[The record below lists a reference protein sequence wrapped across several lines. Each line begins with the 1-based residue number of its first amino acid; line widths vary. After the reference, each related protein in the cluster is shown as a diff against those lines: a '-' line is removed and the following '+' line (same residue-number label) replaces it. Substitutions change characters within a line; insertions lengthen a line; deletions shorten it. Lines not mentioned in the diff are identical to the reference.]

1 MKLAF
6 KSNLWH
12 NSDFLKFWF
21 GDTVT
26 QFTGQITTLVLPTI
40 AILTLEVTDFE
51 LGILNALGF
60 IAFPIFALFV
70 GVFIDR
76 VRRKPVM
83 VTANIIRLVALA
95 TIPITFVLGILNLY
109 QLYAVALIMGTCA
122 VFFDIGYQSYLPSL
136 VKREEVVEGNQRLQA
151 SVSAAQVIGP
161 SVASGLMGLV
171 GAALSAVADV
181 IGFFISVLTL
191 VWIRKQENQ
200 PKQFTA
206 IGQRHF
212 FKEMKEGIKVVSC
225 NKLLWTQAGC
235 TAIMNLGSNIF
246 GVAILL
252 YAYRVLGI
260 SEGIIGVA
268 FSIGALG
275 FVLGVFAS
283 PFITKKLGFGRAIA
297 LSTLVSLGLLISLL
311 AGGDYSVIII
321 GIGYF
326 IANFGIPVYNIN
338 MVSLRQIITSNKLQG
353 RMNATMRTIVWGTI
367 PVGSFLGG
375 IFSSSLGLIPTLI
388 IGSVVSSS
396 AVLWIVLGPVFR
408 LQECPEPLIEEP

>member
-1 MKLAF
+1 
-6 KSNLWH
+6 
-12 NSDFLKFWF
+12 
-21 GDTVT
+21 
-26 QFTGQITTLVLPTI
+26 
-40 AILTLEVTDFE
+40 
-51 LGILNALGF
+51 
-60 IAFPIFALFV
+60 
-70 GVFIDR
+70 
-76 VRRKPVM
+76 M
-83 VTANIIRLVALA
+83 VAANIIRLVALA

-136 VKREEVVEGNQRLQA
+136 VKREEVVEGNQKLQA

-212 FKEMKEGIKVVSC
+212 FKEMKEGIKVVTS

-235 TAIMNLGSNIF
+235 TAIINLGSNIF

-260 SEGIIGVA
+260 SESIIGVA

-283 PFITKKLGFGRAIA
+283 P
-297 LSTLVSLGLLISLL
+297 S
-311 AGGDYSVIII
+311 
-321 GIGYF
+321 
-326 IANFGIPVYNIN
+326 
-338 MVSLRQIITSNKLQG
+338 
-353 RMNATMRTIVWGTI
+353 
-367 PVGSFLGG
+367 
-375 IFSSSLGLIPTLI
+375 
-388 IGSVVSSS
+388 
-396 AVLWIVLGPVFR
+396 
-408 LQECPEPLIEEP
+408 

>member
-1 MKLAF
+1 
-6 KSNLWH
+6 
-12 NSDFLKFWF
+12 
-21 GDTVT
+21 
-26 QFTGQITTLVLPTI
+26 
-40 AILTLEVTDFE
+40 
-51 LGILNALGF
+51 
-60 IAFPIFALFV
+60 
-70 GVFIDR
+70 
-76 VRRKPVM
+76 
-83 VTANIIRLVALA
+83 
-95 TIPITFVLGILNLY
+95 
-109 QLYAVALIMGTCA
+109 
-122 VFFDIGYQSYLPSL
+122 
-136 VKREEVVEGNQRLQA
+136 
-151 SVSAAQVIGP
+151 
-161 SVASGLMGLV
+161 
-171 GAALSAVADV
+171 
-181 IGFFISVLTL
+181 
-191 VWIRKQENQ
+191 
-200 PKQFTA
+200 KQFTA